1 MSTTVNQIGLTPMSY
16 LSMKWVTMLSHSG
29 FDRGYV
35 DLQKKIVRQLKS
47 AKIQHQMFETLEM
60 SFDAVLAEDGI
71 IVSRVERK
79 RLLARVTQDVL
90 GDMLKRLEN
99 SSTAKK

>member
-1 MSTTVNQIGLTPMSY
+1 
-16 LSMKWVTMLSHSG
+16 MLSYSS
-29 FDRGYV
+29 FDSGYV

-47 AKIQHQMFETLEM
+47 AKIQHQIFGTLEK

-79 RLLARVTQDVL
+79 RLLTRVTQDVL
-90 GDMLKRLEN
+90 EDMLKKLE
-99 SSTAKK
+99 SSLTAKK